1 MLVLS
6 TIHRATRERQPFP
19 FIKNRGERRMMS
31 SQSRYFMPN
40 ADMKLGNR
48 YELQECLGDGSYGWV
63 WRASN
68 LQDDKVVAV
77 KIPKQMG
84 RSDEELAEGS
94 ALVGRPSHP
103 NVVEIYWMGRVPPQ
117 REWYVIEMEY
127 FPSSTLARLLD
138 IGEQG
143 LVLRYDKILDL
154 FSQILEGVKHLHR
167 FGVAHRDIKPQNIL
181 VSGERLKLADF
192 GSSFMPEDLYTRIRE
207 NGGTILYSAPEV
219 VGISSRLK
227 DEGAYFLADIYSLG
241 VLLYHLVTSRL
252 PHDTLSQVARH
263 QPFPKPSE
271 LNNTVSPQLENLIM
285 KCLAASPED
294 RWQSVEEL
302 AQAYRT
308 VRQTQKAFGE
318 LKRLVPY
325 TEVDIDWS
333 SDVVKSLETEDY
345 RRAEQIARQEYE
357 RSEDRQ
363 AFVIMIKALIK
374 EERYFE
380 CIDLFKSHPEILSQ
394 PDFLGKELRRQSLT
408 VYLKTRHIPEA
419 AQVLKKCLE
428 EDQEAPDLLLKKA
441 SILGLQA
448 RYQEASEILLNLNRQ
463 YPNKPAILKRLAL
476 VFEQLRDQGKAV
488 AFRRAYEKYR

>member
-1 MLVLS
+1 M
-6 TIHRATRERQPFP
+6 
-19 FIKNRGERRMMS
+19 G

-48 YELQECLGDGSYGWV
+48 YELLECLGDGSYGWV
-63 WRASN
+63 WRATN
-68 LQDDKVVAV
+68 LPDDKVVAV

-138 IGEQG
+138 VGEQG
-143 LVLRYDKILDL
+143 LVLRYDKVLDL
-154 FSQILEGVKHLHR
+154 FSQVLEGVKHLHR
-167 FGVAHRDIKPQNIL
+167 FGIAHRDIKPQNIL
-181 VSGERLKLADF
+181 VSGERLKLTDF
-192 GSSFMPEDLYTRIRE
+192 GSSFMPEELYARTRE

-219 VGISSRLK
+219 IGVSAKLK
-227 DEGAYFLADIYSLG
+227 DEGAYYRADIYSLG

-271 LNNTVSPQLENLIM
+271 LNSTISPQLENLIM
-285 KCLAASPED
+285 KCLAASPEN
-294 RWQSVEEL
+294 RWDSVEEL
-302 AQAYRT
+302 AQAYRV

-318 LKRLVPY
+318 LQRLTPFAQAD
-325 TEVDIDWS
+325 TDWS
-333 SDVVKSLETEDY
+333 TDAVKFLETEDY
-345 RRAEQIARQEYE
+345 LRAGQIARQEYE
-357 RSEDRQ
+357 RSEDKQ
-363 AFVIMIKALIK
+363 AFLIMVKALIK
-374 EERYFE
+374 EGRYFD
-380 CIDLFKSHPEILSQ
+380 CIDFFKGHPEILSQ
-394 PDFLGKELRRQSLT
+394 TDFLGKELRRQSLM
-408 VYLKTRHIPEA
+408 VYLKTRHISEA
-419 AQVLKKCLE
+419 AQVLKICLKE
-428 EDQEAPDLLLKKA
+428 EPDAPELLLKKA

-448 RYQEASEILLNLNRQ
+448 RYKEASEILIKLNRQ

-476 VFEQLRDQGKAV
+476 VFEQLRDQGKAA
-488 AFRRAYEKYR
+488 AFRRAYEKFA

>member
-1 MLVLS
+1 
-6 TIHRATRERQPFP
+6 
-19 FIKNRGERRMMS
+19 MMG

-48 YELQECLGDGSYGWV
+48 YELLECLGDGSYGWV
-63 WRASN
+63 WRANN
-68 LQDDKVVAV
+68 LPDDKVVAV

-138 IGEQG
+138 VGEQG
-143 LVLRYDKILDL
+143 LVLKYDKVLDL

-167 FGVAHRDIKPQNIL
+167 FGIAHRDIKPQNIL
-181 VSGERLKLADF
+181 VSGERLKLTDF
-192 GSSFMPEDLYTRIRE
+192 GSSFMPEELYARTRE

-219 VGISSRLK
+219 IGVSAKLK
-227 DEGAYFLADIYSLG
+227 DEGAYYRADIYSLG

-271 LNNTVSPQLENLIM
+271 LNSTISPQLENLIM
-285 KCLAASPED
+285 KCLAASPEN
-294 RWQSVEEL
+294 RWDSVEEL
-302 AQAYRT
+302 AQAYRA

-318 LKRLVPY
+318 LQRLTPFAQA
-325 TEVDIDWS
+325 DIDWS
-333 SDVVKSLETEDY
+333 TDAVKFLETEDY
-345 RRAEQIARQEYE
+345 RRAGQIARQEYE
-357 RSEDRQ
+357 RSEDKQ
-363 AFVIMIKALIK
+363 AFLIMVKALIK
-374 EERYFE
+374 EGRYFD
-380 CIDLFKSHPEILSQ
+380 CIDFFKEHPEILNQ
-394 PDFLGKELRRQSLT
+394 TNFLGKELRRQSLM
-408 VYLKTRHIPEA
+408 VYLKTRHISEA
-419 AQVLKKCLE
+419 AQVLKICLE
-428 EDQEAPDLLLKKA
+428 EDPDTPELLLKKA

-448 RYQEASEILLNLNRQ
+448 RYKEASEILLNLNRQ

-476 VFEQLRDQGKAV
+476 VFEQLRDQGKAA
-488 AFRRAYEKYR
+488 AFRRAYEKLS